1 MAYYLDNPHKS
12 RLTKLQEWTLYA
24 ALLTIPLFRFGSALL
39 GTQSLTPAKII
50 LGLTFGILIVNIL
63 IERDIAGI
71 LALIQEKTNILILLF
86 LAVTFISLIN
96 ARYFANEAFQ
106 ELSLRIKMLIMYFL
120 IIAIIKD
127 RQSLKTAIF
136 VFIIG
141 SIFTTGVG
149 LYELASGKSFF
160 AESYRYGYIS
170 QKMAKGL
177 AQTTY
182 GGAGRIQGLYSD
194 PGFHAHAI
202 VIFFG
207 LTIPWLFYSRSKKA
221 KILASILLTCYVM
234 NVIGTGARVGWV
246 SLSISFLVFMLVLR
260 KRYKYIFGPLSVLL
274 VIFVFLALFKTTDAP
289 TFERLQYG
297 KDKSFSWRLDTYR
310 QGIEMVRDHPLL
322 GVGTGNYL
330 AEYHNYLSET
340 PNLSRYFMGWLH
352 NSYLQIWAEN
362 GTIGLGVFILF
373 FLTIA
378 FGLLTAYLDA
388 LDIEM
393 KALSL
398 GLLTALTG
406 YAVEF
411 SGVPVLGQ
419 EPGWIILGLSAAFL
433 SIYRK
438 EREARGNPHLA

>member
-1 MAYYLDNPHKS
+1 MAYYLNAVTKT
-12 RLTKLQEWTLYA
+12 RLTKLQELSLFGV
-24 ALLTIPLFRFGSALL
+24 LLTIPLFRFGSAIL
-39 GTQSLTPAKII
+39 GTQSLTPAKIFLSI
-50 LGLTFGILIVNIL
+50 TFVIWMVNIL
-63 IERDIAGI
+63 RDRDIAGI
-71 LALIQEKTNILILLF
+71 LTLIQEKANILILLF
-86 LAVTFISLIN
+86 LAITFISLIN
-96 ARYFANEAFQ
+96 ARYFENEAFQ
-106 ELSLRIKMLIMYFL
+106 ELSLRVKMLILYFL

-127 RQSLKTAIF
+127 RRSLKAAIF

-149 LYELASGKSFF
+149 LYELATGKSFF

-170 QKMAKGL
+170 QKMATGL

-207 LTIPWLFYSRSKKA
+207 LTVPWLFYARSKKI
-221 KILASILLTCYVM
+221 KILASILITCYVM

-246 SLSISFLVFMLVLR
+246 SLAFSFLIFLLVL
-260 KRYKYIFGPLSVLL
+260 KHRYKYLVGSLSILL
-274 VIFVFLALFKTTDAP
+274 VILVFLALFRTTDAP

-330 AEYHNYLSET
+330 AEYHNYLSKT
-340 PNLSRYFMGWLH
+340 PNLSRYYMGWLH

-362 GTIGLGVFILF
+362 GTIGLGVFLIF
-373 FLTIA
+373 FLTII
-378 FGLLTAYLDA
+378 FGLLTAYLNAVDV
-388 LDIEM
+388 EM

-398 GLLTALTG
+398 GLLTAFSG

-411 SGVPVLGQ
+411 SGVPILGQ
-419 EPGWIILGLSAAFL
+419 EPGWIILGLSAAL
-433 SIYRK
+433 ISIFRK
-438 EREARGNPHLA
+438 EREAARTLG

>member
-1 MAYYLDNPHKS
+1 MAYYLNAVTKT
-12 RLTKLQEWTLYA
+12 RLAKLQELSLFCV
-24 ALLTIPLFRFGSALL
+24 LLTIPLFRFGSAIL
-39 GTQSLTPAKII
+39 GTQSLTPAKIFMGI
-50 LGLTFGILIVNIL
+50 TFAIWMVNIL
-63 IERDIAGI
+63 WDRDIAGI
-71 LALIQEKTNILILLF
+71 LTLIQEKANILILLF
-86 LAVTFISLIN
+86 LAITFISLIN
-96 ARYFANEAFQ
+96 ARYFENEAFQ
-106 ELSLRIKMLIMYFL
+106 ELSLRVKMLILYFL
-120 IIAIIKD
+120 IFAIIKD
-127 RQSLKTAIF
+127 RRSLKAAIF

-149 LYELASGKSFF
+149 LYELATGKSFF

-170 QKMAKGL
+170 QKMATGL

-182 GGAGRIQGLYSD
+182 GGAGRVQGLYSD

-207 LTIPWLFYSRSKKA
+207 LTIPWLFYARSKKI
-221 KILASILLTCYVM
+221 KILASILITCYAM

-246 SLSISFLVFMLVLR
+246 SLAFSFLIFLLVI
-260 KRYKYIFGPLSVLL
+260 KHRYKYVVGPISILL
-274 VIFVFLALFKTTDAP
+274 VILIFLALFRTTDAP

-362 GTIGLGVFILF
+362 GTIGLGVFLIF
-373 FLTIA
+373 FLTIF
-378 FGLLTAYLDA
+378 FGLLTAYLNAVDV
-388 LDIEM
+388 EM

-398 GLLTALTG
+398 GLLTAFSG

-411 SGVPVLGQ
+411 SGVPILGQ
-419 EPGWIILGLSAAFL
+419 EPGWIILGLSAAFI
-433 SIYRK
+433 SIFRK
-438 EREARGNPHLA
+438 EREEART

>member
-1 MAYYLDNPHKS
+1 MAYYLNAVTKT
-12 RLTKLQEWTLYA
+12 RLTKLQELSLFGV
-24 ALLTIPLFRFGSALL
+24 LLTIPLFRFGSAIL
-39 GTQSLTPAKII
+39 GTQSLTPAKIFLSI
-50 LGLTFGILIVNIL
+50 TFVIWMVNIL
-63 IERDIAGI
+63 RDRDIAGI
-71 LALIQEKTNILILLF
+71 LTLIQEKANILILLF
-86 LAVTFISLIN
+86 LAITFISLIN
-96 ARYFANEAFQ
+96 ARYFENEAFQ
-106 ELSLRIKMLIMYFL
+106 ELSLRVKMLTLYFI

-127 RQSLKTAIF
+127 RRTLKVAIF

-149 LYELASGKSFF
+149 LYELVTGKSFF

-170 QKMAKGL
+170 QKMATGL

-207 LTIPWLFYSRSKKA
+207 LTLPWLFYARSKKI
-221 KILASILLTCYVM
+221 KMLASILITCYVM
-234 NVIGTGARVGWV
+234 NVIGTGARVGWA
-246 SLSISFLVFMLVLR
+246 SLTFSFLIFLLVL
-260 KRYKYIFGPLSVLL
+260 KHRYKYLVGPISILL
-274 VIFVFLALFKTTDAP
+274 VILIFLALFRTTDAP

-330 AEYHNYLSET
+330 AEYHNYLSVA

-362 GTIGLGVFILF
+362 GTIGLGVFLIF
-373 FLTIA
+373 FLTII
-378 FGLLTAYLDA
+378 FGLLTAYLKAVDV
-388 LDIEM
+388 EM

-398 GLLTALTG
+398 GLLTAFSG

-411 SGVPVLGQ
+411 AGVPILGQ
-419 EPGWIILGLSAAFL
+419 EPGWIILGLSAAL
-433 SIYRK
+433 ISIFRK
-438 EREARGNPHLA
+438 EREGART